1 MRRAMRRT
9 ALLIASALLSAASA
23 AAQDKSPEAFLES
36 ARLGVVKYADQAV
49 AVREGYS
56 PIGRDFPGMGEHWIN
71 IHLLFDGKFDAAR
84 PEILTYAVL
93 SGKPKLLGV
102 AYALPLLQGEHSPDW
117 PAPPEAWHD
126 HFRSLED
133 ETVLPEHQSAGHA
146 GDGPRITMLHA
157 WIGLENPDGG
167 FAADN
172 WALPYARLGI
182 TPPEK
187 APLEAAKSLSLM
199 TGGGEYFTLCIEALA
214 PLNRAERTR
223 ISAEFS
229 RARGRV
235 EALLT
240 DHSSAL
246 TPQQL
251 MRLATI
257 WSETWAAIETSV
269 TAATRHHLQHFHIR

>member
-1 MRRAMRRT
+1 MRRV
-9 ALLIASALLSAASA
+9 ALLITSALLSAATA
-23 AAQDKSPEAFLES
+23 APQDKSPEAFLAR
-36 ARLGVVKYADQAV
+36 ARLGVVKYADQAA
-49 AVREGYS
+49 AVREGYR

-71 IHLLFDGKFDAAR
+71 VRLLFDSKFDAAR
-84 PEILTYAVL
+84 PEILIYAAL

-102 AYALPLLQGEHSPDW
+102 AYALPLLQGEHSPEW

-133 ETVLPEHQSAGHA
+133 ETVLPEHESAGHA

-157 WIGLENPDGG
+157 WIGLENPDGV

-199 TGGGEYFTLCIEALA
+199 TGSAEYFTLCIEALA
-214 PLNRAERTR
+214 PLNTAERKR

-229 RARGRV
+229 RARTRV
-235 EALLT
+235 EALLPGHPST
-240 DHSSAL
+240 L

-251 MRLATI
+251 TRLATI
-257 WSETWAAIETSV
+257 WHETWAAIEASV
-269 TAATRHHLQHFHIR
+269 TPQTRQHLQHLHIR